1 MRNLQDWRKGKK
13 ASTRRK
19 KKRSMARWRASRRR
33 KRKRGGAQEARE
45 KEARAQEEQEM
56 IQEFFNG
63 KEQRFTELVAV
74 SSTHT
79 ETVCQCVGKVEL
91 WDWIDVEEQT
101 SVPSCFKH
109 GELLMKLLDI
119 WL

>member
-13 ASTRRK
+13 ASTRRREEEK
-19 KKRSMARWRASRRR
+19 HGQVESEQEAQEKERRR
-33 KRKRGGAQEARE
+33 AQEARE

-74 SSTHT
+74 SSTHA
-79 ETVCQCVGKVEL
+79 ETVCQCVGEGGTMGL
-91 WDWIDVEEQT
+91 DRRGRT
-101 SVPSCFKH
+101 NLCSV
-109 GELLMKLLDI
+109 LL
-119 WL
+119 